1 VVGQSLDLL
10 IVGLFGHLAI
20 VAHPLAASRSAQ
32 DGAGF
37 VAAIIAAS
45 GLRASP
51 LALFFALATLL

>member
-1 VVGQSLDLL
+1 MVGQSLDLL

-20 VAHPLAASRSAQ
+20 EAHPLAASRSAQ

-37 VAAIIAAS
+37 VAAILAAS
-45 GLRASP
+45 GRASP